1 MWQQRQR
8 EVIHSE
14 LVPQIS
20 YWLRENDTEK
30 DIYFL
35 FIISCHATGQMI
47 DCICNSRYALN
58 WTVLYCT
65 LICSAYYCRYTS
77 VDINISEYT
86 YALHNFERHS
96 LSFYSLT
103 LLYCLEIYT
112 TQLAIEH
119 IPCIFLSLQSTALQI
134 NVTQLNTIQYNTIQH
149 YSTQHNTTRHN
160 TTQHYTTLH
169 NTLQV
174 QSKSNVSNHLFL
186 NISSGPYR
194 ARSKEKRCTWW
205 REQED
210 LSSSERTEDDFIHWW
225 RQQSRG

>member
-1 MWQQRQR
+1 M
-8 EVIHSE
+8 
-14 LVPQIS
+14 
-20 YWLRENDTEK
+20 
-30 DIYFL
+30 
-35 FIISCHATGQMI
+35 
-47 DCICNSRYALN
+47 
-58 WTVLYCT
+58 
-65 LICSAYYCRYTS
+65 
-77 VDINISEYT
+77 DINISEYT

-134 NVTQLNTIQYNTIQH
+134 NVTQHNTIQH
-149 YSTQHNTTRHN
+149 QHNTIQHQHNTIQHNTTQHNTTQYN
-160 TTQHYTTLH
+160 TVIKSTTLH
-169 NTLQV
+169 DTLQV

-210 LSSSERTEDDFIHWW
+210 LSSSERTKDDFIH
-225 RQQSRG
+225 